1 MARRLIEKGH
11 QVTIVCGSY
20 GMGRTGLTEEFQSG
34 MRRGAVDGI
43 DVLELQLPYDNTQ
56 GFLKRSLVFFKFA
69 LKSVWIALTGSYDV
83 IFATSTPLTAAIPGI
98 FARVLRR
105 KPFVFEVRD
114 LWPELPK
121 AMGVITNPLIL
132 VPLGWLEWLAYR
144 VATSCIGLS
153 PGIVKGI
160 QSRSPANRCVAMI
173 PNGCDLELFSPS
185 TKRVQYFERS
195 SKNELVAVFTG
206 AHGLANGLDAVV
218 DAASELKKRGRKD
231 IRIVLIGDGMEK
243 SRLRTLSEER
253 ELPNIE
259 FIDPVPKTRLPEILR
274 DADVGLMILA
284 NVPAFYYGT
293 SPNKFFDYIALGLPV
308 LNNYPGWLADM
319 IGEAGIG
326 IAVKPANSEEFA
338 DALIYLAE
346 NPDERVRMGVN
357 ARKFAE
363 DNFGRKALADAF
375 VLQLERAAS

>member
-1 MARRLIEKGH
+1 
-11 QVTIVCGSY
+11 
-20 GMGRTGLTEEFQSG
+20 
-34 MRRGAVDGI
+34 
-43 DVLELQLPYDNTQ
+43 
-56 GFLKRSLVFFKFA
+56 
-69 LKSVWIALTGSYDV
+69 
-83 IFATSTPLTAAIPGI
+83 
-98 FARVLRR
+98 
-105 KPFVFEVRD
+105 
-114 LWPELPK
+114 
-121 AMGVITNPLIL
+121 
-132 VPLGWLEWLAYR
+132 
-144 VATSCIGLS
+144 
-153 PGIVKGI
+153 
-160 QSRSPANRCVAMI
+160 
-173 PNGCDLELFSPS
+173 
-185 TKRVQYFERS
+185 
-195 SKNELVAVFTG
+195 VFTG